1 MNIQSCMGGWC
12 RKREHC
18 PNYHAASES
27 QVPDERICAPGRD
40 GEARW
45 DVVIPINTQR
55 LQSEAGETA

>member
-12 RKREHC
+12 RKRERC

>member
-1 MNIQSCMGGWC
+1 MTIQSCAGGWC

-18 PNYHAASES
+18 PNYHAASEF

>member
-1 MNIQSCMGGWC
+1 MGGWC
-12 RKREHC
+12 RKRERC

-27 QVPDERICAPGRD
+27 EIPDERICAPGRD